1 MTLQRIKKKDQ
12 RPAKIGRNK
21 PFWTKWISHEIS
33 FVRTIP
39 EKSLCVWRRRSVC
52 RGLGTSFHC
61 LLCILHQYVVSLGR
75 GFVTTDFVS
84 LVEQESALTLDAPDA
99 TGRKNIFMWRTD
111 TFQKPYLVHTIIASK
126 LDQNDLPDP
135 YLSPS
140 SRQFVESVKKGK
152 VKKLS
157 QIPTAPEFRSNIFCV
172 KTTSR

>member
-1 MTLQRIKKKDQ
+1 MQVVTLQRIKRKDE

-84 LVEQESALTLDAPDA
+84 LEEQESALTLDAPDA

-111 TFQKPYLVHTIIASK
+111 AFQKPYLVHTIIASK

-152 VKKLS
+152 VKKTVVNS
-157 QIPTAPEFRSNIFCV
+157 NGSRIPF
-172 KTTSR
+172 